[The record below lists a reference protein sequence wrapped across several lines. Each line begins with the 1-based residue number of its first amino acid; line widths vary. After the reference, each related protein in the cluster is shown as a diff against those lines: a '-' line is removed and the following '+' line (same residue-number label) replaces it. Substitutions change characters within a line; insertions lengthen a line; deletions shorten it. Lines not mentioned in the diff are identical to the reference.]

1 MPDIKELPK
10 VTNLEIFQA
19 GNNVTI
25 RFTALTPFTYHP
37 DKTQIYY
44 LAIGEAKQDSIPEFN
59 R

>member
-10 VTNLEIFQA
+10 VTNLEVFTL
-19 GNNVTI
+19 GNKVTI
-25 RFTALTPFTYHP
+25 RFTSLSPFTYKP
-37 DKTQIYY
+37 DKKGVYY